1 MSVLSSS
8 QSTAQLDQEQR
19 SGATLAALAEMG
31 NHPRTLTRRHLTV
44 DKALHRPAHA
54 TVTDEWH
61 HMGNP
66 SRGTPHPDG
75 QDAQTRQGWSAG
87 PGGFPFL

>member
-1 MSVLSSS
+1 MSVLSSA
-8 QSTAQLDQEQR
+8 QSKTQLDQEQR
-19 SGATLAALAEMG
+19 GGATAAALAEMG

-44 DKALHRPAHA
+44 DEALHRHAHA
-54 TVTDEWH
+54 TVTDEPH

-66 SRGTPHPDG
+66 SRGMAHPGG

-87 PGGFPFL
+87 PGGFPFS